1 MLDFKR
7 VFNIKNTYDLLDQIN
22 TVAVEYYNDV
32 VRNGTDDLEQLK
44 YYLLCLDRIY
54 QEGFQ
59 SPLRDSEYDE
69 IHEYYIDRGGEMI
82 RGDMSSGD
90 KAHHV
95 YPDLKGTIRKV
106 HFITEEDRLKNG
118 NVKSQKSFQSWYE
131 NVLRQLDDAG
141 ILGETVNLGFYTKFD
156 GLSVILEIEHGKVKS
171 AITRGDKETGEGQ
184 DKTAMFSM
192 MDFQDIC
199 NKLGV
204 DSLGIKCE
212 AVMKKSVFPEYN
224 KEFGQG
230 KLIDERTAVSSILN
244 MDYPTA
250 EQMKYVTLIPL
261 MVNIN
266 GNEFPLPNNELHGFE
281 WVDDL
286 YYTGSLK
293 ASVGFN
299 KEAYI
304 AVKDII
310 KWMSD
315 RLVKGFDYPV
325 DGIVIRIEDLPY
337 KQYLGRNEEECV
349 NNWERAYKF
358 PPATAKSHVIDVVQE
373 IGVLGKVSFVAK
385 VEPVKLKNKVIKSIS
400 IGSLDRFKA
409 LNLAKGDE
417 VIIQYDI
424 IPYLTIDSTCAKSGN
439 EPFEVISFCP
449 TCGAELV
456 YDPELSCVNPECP
469 TRIIGKV
476 YNYCAKIGIE
486 GIGPEIVTRLYYLG
500 LLKSIVDLYKLT
512 PETLHD
518 YGFGPVE
525 SKNIVKAIKRVKAV
539 DDYVLFGSLG
549 IPSVSR
555 KIFERILKVLSV
567 DELMGLADDKRSYE
581 RLFDVPGI
589 KSKTARRILAGF
601 LPMKDEIRE
610 LMGYVK
616 LNKAK
621 SYKSTICFTK
631 VRDHDFEA
639 YLNTIG
645 VGVTE
650 ALSKNTDLLVAGSMD
665 SSKVTKAT
673 KWGIPIV
680 TLDAAY
686 KMYGYKP

>member
-1 MLDFKR
+1 M
-7 VFNIKNTYDLLDQIN
+7 
-22 TVAVEYYNDV
+22 
-32 VRNGTDDLEQLK
+32 
-44 YYLLCLDRIY
+44 
-54 QEGFQ
+54 
-59 SPLRDSEYDE
+59 
-69 IHEYYIDRGGEMI
+69 
-82 RGDMSSGD
+82 
-90 KAHHV
+90 
-95 YPDLKGTIRKV
+95 
-106 HFITEEDRLKNG
+106 
-118 NVKSQKSFQSWYE
+118 
-131 NVLRQLDDAG
+131 
-141 ILGETVNLGFYTKFD
+141 
-156 GLSVILEIEHGKVKS
+156 
-171 AITRGDKETGEGQ
+171 
-184 DKTAMFSM
+184 
-192 MDFQDIC
+192 
-199 NKLGV
+199 
-204 DSLGIKCE
+204 
-212 AVMKKSVFPEYN
+212 
-224 KEFGQG
+224 
-230 KLIDERTAVSSILN
+230 
-244 MDYPTA
+244 
-250 EQMKYVTLIPL
+250 
-261 MVNIN
+261 
-266 GNEFPLPNNELHGFE
+266 
-281 WVDDL
+281 
-286 YYTGSLK
+286 
-293 ASVGFN
+293 
-299 KEAYI
+299 
-304 AVKDII
+304 
-310 KWMSD
+310 
-315 RLVKGFDYPV
+315 
-325 DGIVIRIEDLPY
+325 
-337 KQYLGRNEEECV
+337 
-349 NNWERAYKF
+349 
-358 PPATAKSHVIDVVQE
+358 
-373 IGVLGKVSFVAK
+373 
-385 VEPVKLKNKVIKSIS
+385 
-400 IGSLDRFKA
+400 
-409 LNLAKGDE
+409 
-417 VIIQYDI
+417 
-424 IPYLTIDSTCAKSGN
+424 
-439 EPFEVISFCP
+439 
-449 TCGAELV
+449 
-456 YDPELSCVNPECP
+456 SCVNPECP

-512 PETLHD
+512 PEKLHD